1 MGFKEPTGHPFVGLT
16 FTSWKEV
23 TNAVQCAALQ
33 ENKQVSCTSALS
45 GRHKKVYKCVH
56 WLGCLKRHKQRI
68 LDLACDKYP
77 ADEHMRGEFINL
89 NPFGGQGACN
99 YSVVALWNQSKG
111 FHISTTMSNLSH
123 NRYYTV
129 MHGFA
134 SYNINLMMYA
144 SYNIQFISHCNSW
157 FFQTRH
163 CTVVGGRVTASM
175 LMSDASFSGTVSNH
189 GGKGLVSVLRKEA
202 GKLGYG
208 GNAARSDV
216 FWRVNAKGMA
226 QRTTCM

>member
-1 MGFKEPTGHPFVGLT
+1 MDFHESTGHSFAGLM

-99 YSVVALWNQSKG
+99 YSVVALWNQS
-111 FHISTTMSNLSH
+111 
-123 NRYYTV
+123 
-129 MHGFA
+129 
-134 SYNINLMMYA
+134 
-144 SYNIQFISHCNSW
+144 
-157 FFQTRH
+157 
-163 CTVVGGRVTASM
+163 
-175 LMSDASFSGTVSNH
+175 
-189 GGKGLVSVLRKEA
+189 
-202 GKLGYG
+202 
-208 GNAARSDV
+208 
-216 FWRVNAKGMA
+216 
-226 QRTTCM
+226 